1 MAIKFNRAQLSN
13 PTPASVSFKI
23 NIAIAV
29 FSALGGWVGTASFI
43 PAKPSTVIQSL
54 LSLFVLIAVTI
65 KPFFGVEPTS
75 DSVPKEDVKEIEDK
89 EPSNP

>member
-1 MAIKFNRAQLSN
+1 MAIKFNRAQLNN

-43 PAKPSTVIQSL
+43 PAKPSTIIQSV
-54 LSLFVLIAVTI
+54 LSLLVLISVTI
-65 KPFFGVEPTS
+65 KPFFGVTVDNATVPT
-75 DSVPKEDVKEIEDK
+75 EDVKEVEDK
-89 EPSNP
+89 KEP

>member
-1 MAIKFNRAQLSN
+1 MAIKFNRAQLKN

-43 PAKPSTVIQSL
+43 PAKPSTIIQSI
-54 LSLFVLIAVTI
+54 LSLLVLISVTI
-65 KPFFGVEPTS
+65 KPFFGVTVDESTIPT
-75 DSVPKEDVKEIEDK
+75 EDVTEVEDK
-89 EPSNP
+89 KEP